1 MFKSLLL
8 KGRTMCLLI
17 LCTLSSLVVT
27 AQTKV
32 TGKVIGGD
40 DKQPIPAATVKI
52 KGTNSGIVT
61 DVNGNFSLT
70 AKIGDVLTISYIGYQ
85 TKSVPVSSASLGT
98 IVLDATNSTLNE
110 VVVTGYQTQL
120 KKDISGSVATV
131 DVGAAKQ
138 LNVTSAE
145 NLLQGQA
152 AGVTVTTQGAPGA
165 GGQVIIRG
173 ISDFGNASPLYV
185 IDGAQVGDMTNL
197 NPNDI
202 ESISILKDAGS
213 TAIYG
218 VKGGNGVIVITT
230 KKR

>member
-17 LCTLSSLVVT
+17 VCTLSSLVVT

-32 TGKVIGGD
+32 TGKVIGSD

-52 KGTNSGIVT
+52 KGTNVGIVT
-61 DVNGNFSLT
+61 DVNGNFTLS
-70 AKIGDVLTISYIGYQ
+70 AKVGDVLVISYIGYQ
-85 TKSVPVSSASLGT
+85 TKSVSVTGPSLGT
-98 IVLDATNSTLNE
+98 ITLDATNSTLNE
-110 VVVTGYQTQL
+110 VVITGYQTQL

-165 GGQVIIRG
+165 SAQVIILG
-173 ISDFGNASPLYV
+173 FSNFGN
-185 IDGAQVGDMTNL
+185 G
-197 NPNDI
+197 
-202 ESISILKDAGS
+202 K
-213 TAIYG
+213 
-218 VKGGNGVIVITT
+218 
-230 KKR
+230 